1 MEQKSTLTLKTI
13 SPPRWMQ
20 TISIF
25 LRISMTLSSHPLLP
39 QEKPAKQADTLW
51 RSKSHGQLSQQSLNP
66 TKSSAFFL
74 PTTTETGEY
83 PNNLTGRT
91 SSQQETTLNPIS
103 GVRLRYQEQLW
114 GRVLLC
120 FPPIPL
126 LPSSL
131 QSPLPELANHPRL
144 SLGPQMNS
152 PTPK

>member
-103 GVRLRYQEQLW
+103 GVLLLFPDRLWEPE
-114 GRVLLC
+114 VLQHPLQ
-120 FPPIPL
+120 PPP
-126 LPSSL
+126 P
-131 QSPLPELANHPRL
+131 P
-144 SLGPQMNS
+144 
-152 PTPK
+152 